1 MLNNI
6 SDEQLKRLA
15 LHSAGV
21 SNVLMEVM
29 LPPDKPNRAK
39 GFDFDDLFENLVIQP
54 NGKDKPGNNSS
65 SDIEAPFELPPV
77 PMDWQAEERHRKEQA
92 MSRLCG
98 RWMAGKNR
106 CGIEISRAGEHFIL
120 TYLKRNGYPS
130 DERYVLVWL
139 DDDVIYYYGY
149 SDRMTVVALNSQS
162 DTLMISP
169 GTDYARQAEE
179 IK

>member
-1 MLNNI
+1 MLNKINN
-6 SDEQLKRLA
+6 EQLKRLA

-21 SNVLMEVM
+21 SNVLMEVIFPPEKSEWAKGM
-29 LPPDKPNRAK
+29 NFSELIEKIATEPDRKDKSGNSKASDFSLLPPP
-39 GFDFDDLFENLVIQP
+39 I
-54 NGKDKPGNNSS
+54 
-65 SDIEAPFELPPV
+65 
-77 PMDWQAEERHRKEQA
+77 DWQTEEQRRKEQS

-120 TYLKRNGYPS
+120 TYLKRNGYPT

-149 SDRMTVVALNSQS
+149 GDRMTVVALNTES

-169 GTDYARQAEE
+169 GTDYTRQTEE

>member
-1 MLNNI
+1 MLNKI
-6 SDEQLKRLA
+6 SNEQLKRLA

-21 SNVLMEVM
+21 SNVLMEIM
-29 LPPDKPNRAK
+29 FPPNKSEWAK
-39 GFDFDDLFENLVIQP
+39 GIDFDELLESFAAEPD
-54 NGKDKPGNNSS
+54 GKDKPGNSKAS
-65 SDIEAPFELPPV
+65 VFEPPFDLPFAPI
-77 PMDWQAEERHRKEQA
+77 DWQAEERHRKEQA

-98 RWMAGKNR
+98 RWMVGKNR

-149 SDRMTVVALNSQS
+149 GDRMTVVALNSEN
-162 DTLMISP
+162 DKLMISP
-169 GTDYARQAEE
+169 GTDYTRQTEE

>member
-1 MLNNI
+1 MLNKI
-6 SDEQLKRLA
+6 SNEQLKRLA

-29 LPPDKPNRAK
+29 FPPNKSEWAK
-39 GFDFDDLFENLVIQP
+39 GIDFDELLENFATEP
-54 NGKDKPGNNSS
+54 DGKDKPGNSRV
-65 SDIEAPFELPPV
+65 SDFEPPFDLPPI
-77 PMDWQAEERHRKEQA
+77 PIDWQAEERHRKERA

-98 RWMAGKNR
+98 RWMVGKNR

-149 SDRMTVVALNSQS
+149 GDRMTVVALNSEN
-162 DTLMISP
+162 DKLMISP
-169 GTDYARQAEE
+169 GTDYTRQTEE

>member
-1 MLNNI
+1 MLNKI
-6 SDEQLKRLA
+6 SNEQLKRLA

-29 LPPDKPNRAK
+29 FPPDKSDWAK
-39 GFDFDDLFENLVIQP
+39 GMSFDDLIESLATNPGRKDNL
-54 NGKDKPGNNSS
+54 DNSNIP
-65 SDIEAPFELPPV
+65 DFKIPFDLPPV
-77 PMDWQAEERHRKEQA
+77 PIDWQTEERHRKEQA

-98 RWMAGKNR
+98 RWMLGKNR

-149 SDRMTVVALNSQS
+149 GDRMTVVALNTES

-169 GTDYARQAEE
+169 GADYTRQTEE

>member
-1 MLNNI
+1 MLNKI
-6 SDEQLKRLA
+6 SNEQLKRLV
-15 LHSAGV
+15 LHSTGI

-29 LPPDKPNRAK
+29 SPPDKSDWAK
-39 GFDFDDLFENLVIQP
+39 GRTFDELIESLATKR
-54 NGKDKPGNNSS
+54 GEKDKPANSGVP
-65 SDIEAPFELPPV
+65 DFELPFDLPPA
-77 PMDWQAEERHRKEQA
+77 PMDWQTEEQRRKEQA

-98 RWMAGKNR
+98 RWMTGKNR

-120 TYLKRNGYPS
+120 TYLKRNGYPT

-139 DDDVIYYYGY
+139 DDDVIYDYGY
-149 SDRMTVVALNSQS
+149 GDRITVVALNTES

-169 GTDYARQAEE
+169 GTDYTRQTEE